1 MTKSLT
7 CFSLVALTLSGCS
20 TGYRSEPV
28 ESKMARYAP
37 KTREMNKVPE
47 IPAMNKRVSSL
58 VVKNHQGRMPAS
70 VKHDTP
76 SLEVSEALEEQLN
89 NELANHS
96 NKRLYFMTLY
106 TQYEAL
112 SQIESIESTPSLNVC
127 PHFHSQLVN
136 YKESNSAPQK
146 YFQSNKQY
154 SADLLAQIVQDESM
168 LSLYPELGL
177 PMTDKNLRPRVI
189 DLVSKFDASE
199 IVSKTKEA
207 LDSAMTIHL
216 HKTHAELSELCE
228 FGVSENYFIFENMA
242 GHFQR
247 HSSAPSLENLHV
259 LLKTSLFYNHAL
271 IKAMK
276 LEFKNTGRTPA
287 SSNHAS
293 SLKAFDYGNE
303 GLERLGSTWT
313 KKYFDNL

>member
-7 CFSLVALTLSGCS
+7 CLSVLALTLSGCS
-20 TGYRSEPV
+20 TSYRSEPV
-28 ESKMARYAP
+28 ESKMSRYAP

-47 IPAMNKRVSSL
+47 IPAIHHKLASL
-58 VVKNHQGRMPAS
+58 VTPTQTGRMPAS
-70 VKHDTP
+70 VKTDTP
-76 SLEVSEALEEQLN
+76 ALEISEALEEQLN
-89 NELANHS
+89 TELANHS

-112 SQIESIESTPSLNVC
+112 TQIDFIKAAPTLNVC

-136 YKESNSAPQK
+136 YKERHLAQQNQLNIRKA
-146 YFQSNKQY
+146 Y
-154 SADLLAQIVQDESM
+154 SADLLAQISKDESM

-189 DLVSKFDASE
+189 DVVSKHKSSDVVA
-199 IVSKTKEA
+199 KTQEA
-207 LDSAMTIHL
+207 LNQALTIHV

-228 FGVSENYFIFENMA
+228 YGVSENYFIFENLA

-247 HSSAPSLENLHV
+247 HSSGPSINNLQV
-259 LLKTSLFYNHAL
+259 LLKTSVFYNHAL
-271 IKAMK
+271 IKAMN
-276 LEFKNTGRTPA
+276 LEVKSTGRFPA
-287 SSNHAS
+287 SAQSAQTLN
-293 SLKAFDYGNE
+293 AFEYGNE

-313 KKYFDNL
+313 KSYFDNL